1 MRMTKRTTL
10 IISCTAV
17 SLVAMSMAVALS
29 LRGDRVPVFTGQNPD
44 EMKAYFESDAFRKL
58 SPRDQRTAKKRA
70 YGAYE
75 RQQEQTFIDQAKT
88 YAKLPPRQKIRFLDE
103 RIDEYVRAA
112 QQKQEHMSRKSS
124 GAASGSGAKGN
135 SIRTAKARAAK
146 KTSSSEGI
154 RAWSEKMEPERRAAI
169 LELKE
174 ALMQRMEQRGIEMP
188 GQGK

>member
-1 MRMTKRTTL
+1 MTRRATL
-10 IISCTAV
+10 IISWAAL
-17 SLVAMSMAVALS
+17 SLVAMSMVVALS

-44 EMKAYFESDAFRKL
+44 EIKAYFESDAFRKL
-58 SPRDQRTAKKRA
+58 SPRNQHAAKKRA

-88 YAKLPPRQKIRFLDE
+88 YAKLPPKQKIRFLDE

-112 QQKQEHMSRKSS
+112 QQKQQHMSRKSS
-124 GAASGSGAKGN
+124 GAASGSRAKG
-135 SIRTAKARAAK
+135 SSSSVSKARAAK

-174 ALMQRMEQRGIEMP
+174 ALSQRMEQRGIDVFGP
-188 GQGK
+188 GK